1 MAADS
6 DAEEVVQ
13 VTASA
18 TRPGAR
24 THQPQRAQQRAGA
37 SALLRPPLPLV
48 PEEEGSRDEEDQAVE
63 EEEPAMVPAPAKKMV
78 LKDSKWTS

>member
-24 THQPQRAQQRAGA
+24 THHGTSPRERK
-37 SALLRPPLPLV
+37 
-48 PEEEGSRDEEDQAVE
+48 GSRDEEDHERGSSALLLPVR
-63 EEEPAMVPAPAKKMV
+63 ALLAFCMRIG
-78 LKDSKWTS
+78 